1 MGRTYEALQKAEK
14 DYMQLANT
22 STTEGLWRYKGQVPG
37 PVSNQDGKEHYQ
49 TLKANLFTLHADK
62 AIRTIIICSTDHG
75 EGATTT
81 ATNFAA
87 TLAGDPQ
94 SKVLIVDAN
103 LRTPGLHDVCQID
116 YTPGFT
122 DYLGNGKN
130 PVLPFLWK
138 GWTNLYVLPC
148 GSYHSGPVSLF
159 EAKRFSEFL
168 QEMREQFDYVILDGP
183 PLPRFS
189 EIRVICSK
197 VDGVVLVVKA
207 GKTKR
212 EVALRA
218 KKELEDAGGKILG
231 VVINRRKF
239 YIPEWLYKRL

>member
-1 MGRTYEALQKAEK
+1 MGRTHEALERAEK
-14 DYMQLANT
+14 DYMKAVKT
-22 STTEGLWRYKGQVPG
+22 SPTEALRFAKGRVPG
-37 PVSNQDGKEHYQ
+37 PVSSQNGKEHYQ
-49 TLKANLFTLHADK
+49 TLKANLFTLYADK
-62 AIRTIIICSTDHG
+62 TIRTIIFCSTDHG

-87 TLAGDPQ
+87 TLATDPQ

-103 LRTPGLHDVCQID
+103 LRTPGLHDMCQID
-116 YTPGFT
+116 YTPGLA
-122 DYLGNGKN
+122 DYVGNGKN
-130 PVLPFLWK
+130 LVFPFLWK

-148 GSYHSGPVSLF
+148 GSHHSGPVSLF

-189 EIRVICSK
+189 EIRVICAK

-207 GKTKR
+207 GQTRR

-218 KKELEDAGGKILG
+218 KKEVEDAGGKILG

-239 YIPEWLYKRL
+239 YIPEWIYKRL

>member
-1 MGRTYEALQKAEK
+1 MGRTYEALEKAEK
-14 DYMQLANT
+14 DYMQLVKT
-22 STTEGLWRYKGQVPG
+22 STTEGLWVYKGHVPG
-37 PVSNQDGKEHYQ
+37 PVSSRDGKEHYH

-62 AIRTIIICSTDHG
+62 TIRTIIFCSTDHG
-75 EGATTT
+75 EGCTTT

-103 LRTPGLHDVCQID
+103 LRTPGLHDMCQID
-116 YTPGFT
+116 YTPGFS
-122 DYLGNGKN
+122 DYVANGKT
-130 PVLPFLWK
+130 PVVPFLWK
-138 GWTNLYVLPC
+138 GWANLYVLPC
-148 GSYHSGPVSLF
+148 GSHHSGPVSLF
-159 EAKRFSEFL
+159 ETKRFSEFL
-168 QEMREQFDYVILDGP
+168 QEMCEQFDYVILDGP

-189 EIRVICSK
+189 EIRVICAK